1 MNFKRTGSDEDREP
15 ALNLTSLIDVM
26 FLLVIFFAVSTTF
39 RVYSGL
45 SVNLP
50 KARSERI
57 AEDKKTMKAVLTET
71 GEIYLDNEEVAR
83 DDLFNTLRRMQRK
96 SKVSLFVLEAD
107 EDAKHGRAVELM
119 DAARQAGIPRLAIA
133 TETEDDIEVEEE
145 EEDAEGNER

>member
-1 MNFKRTGSDEDREP
+1 MNFKRKGSEEESEP

-39 RVYSGL
+39 RVHPGL

-50 KARSERI
+50 RAQSERI
-57 AEDKKTMKAVLTET
+57 AEDKKTVKAVLTAT
-71 GEIYLDNEEVAR
+71 GEIYIDNEKVAR
-83 DDLFNTLRRMQRK
+83 DSLFETLRRLQRK

-107 EDAKHGRAVELM
+107 KDARHGQAVELM

-133 TETEDDIEVEEE
+133 TDTENEVEDEGEDETE
-145 EEDAEGNER
+145 R

>member
-1 MNFKRTGSDEDREP
+1 MNFKRKGSDEESEP

-39 RVYSGL
+39 RVHSGL

-50 KARSERI
+50 RAQSERI
-57 AEDKKTMKAVLTET
+57 AEDKKTMKAVLTLK
-71 GEIYLDNEEVAR
+71 GEIYLDNKKVAQ
-83 DDLFNTLRRMQRK
+83 DDLFETLRRLQRE

-107 EDAKHGRAVELM
+107 EDARHGQAVELM

-133 TETEDDIEVEEE
+133 TNNED
-145 EEDAEGNER
+145 EDVGEDEDENGE

>member
-1 MNFKRTGSDEDREP
+1 MNFKRKGSEEESEP

-39 RVYSGL
+39 RVHPGL

-50 KARSERI
+50 RAQSERI
-57 AEDKKTMKAVLTET
+57 AEDKKTVKAVLTRT
-71 GEIYLDNEEVAR
+71 GEIYLDNEKVAR
-83 DDLFNTLRRMQRK
+83 DDLFETLRRLQRR

-107 EDAKHGRAVELM
+107 KDARHGQAVELM

-133 TETEDDIEVEEE
+133 TDTEDEDEAEAENETE
-145 EEDAEGNER
+145 R

>member
-1 MNFKRTGSDEDREP
+1 MNFKRKGSDEESEP

-39 RVYSGL
+39 RVHPGL

-50 KARSERI
+50 RAHSERI
-57 AEDKKTMKAVLTET
+57 VEDKKTVKGVLTRT
-71 GEIYLDNEEVAR
+71 GEIYLDNQEVAR
-83 DDLFNTLRRMQRK
+83 DDLFETLRKLQRQ

-107 EDAKHGRAVELM
+107 ADASHGQAVELM

-133 TETEDDIEVEEE
+133 TNTEGDAED
-145 EEDAEGNER
+145 EEDEDVNER

>member
-1 MNFKRTGSDEDREP
+1 MNFKRKGSNEESEP

-39 RVYSGL
+39 RVHPGL

-50 KARSERI
+50 RAHSERI
-57 AEDKKTMKAVLTET
+57 VEDKKTMKAVLTQA

-83 DDLFNTLRRMQRK
+83 DDLFETLRRLQRQ
-96 SKVSLFVLEAD
+96 SNVSLFVLEAD
-107 EDAKHGRAVELM
+107 EDARHGQAVELM

-133 TETEDDIEVEEE
+133 TDTEDENGE
-145 EEDAEGNER
+145 

>member
-1 MNFKRTGSDEDREP
+1 MNFKRKGSDEDSEP

-39 RVYSGL
+39 RVHSGL

-50 KARSERI
+50 RAQSERI
-57 AEDKKTMKAVLTET
+57 AEDKKTMKAVLTEA
-71 GEIYLDNEEVAR
+71 GKIYLDNEEVAR
-83 DDLFNTLRRMQRK
+83 DDLFQTLRRLQRT

-107 EDAKHGRAVELM
+107 EDARHGQAVELM

-133 TETEDDIEVEEE
+133 TETEDEEAD
-145 EEDAEGNER
+145 EDENGE

>member
-1 MNFKRTGSDEDREP
+1 MNFKRKGSDEESEP

-50 KARSERI
+50 RAQSERI
-57 AEDKKTMKAVLTET
+57 AEDKKTLKAVLTEA
-71 GEIYLDNEEVAR
+71 GRIYLDNEEVAR
-83 DDLFNTLRRMQRK
+83 DDLFETLRRLQRK

-107 EDAKHGRAVELM
+107 EDARHGQAVELM

-133 TETEDDIEVEEE
+133 TDNEEDTEDVEL
-145 EEDAEGNER
+145 DVDGNEG

>member
-1 MNFKRTGSDEDREP
+1 MNFKRKGADEEREP

-50 KARSERI
+50 RAQSERI
-57 AEDKKTMKAVLTET
+57 AEDKKTMKAVLTQA
-71 GEIYLDNEEVAR
+71 GEFYLDDEEVAR
-83 DDLFNTLRRMQRK
+83 DDLFQTLRRLQRK

-107 EDAKHGRAVELM
+107 KDARHGQAVELM

-133 TETEDDIEVEEE
+133 TETDTDTEIEIED
-145 EEDAEGNER
+145 EDKNER

>member
-1 MNFKRTGSDEDREP
+1 MNFKRKGSDEEGEP

-39 RVYSGL
+39 RVHPGL

-50 KARSERI
+50 RAQSERI
-57 AEDKKTMKAVLTET
+57 AEDKKTMKAVLTEA
-71 GEIYLDNEEVAR
+71 GKIYLDNEEVAR
-83 DDLFNTLRRMQRK
+83 DDLFETLRRLQRK

-107 EDAKHGRAVELM
+107 EDARHGQAVELM

-133 TETEDDIEVEEE
+133 TDNEGDTEDEEAG
-145 EEDAEGNER
+145 EDENGE

>member
-1 MNFKRTGSDEDREP
+1 MNFKRNGSDEENEP

-39 RVYSGL
+39 RVHPGL

-50 KARSERI
+50 QAQSERI
-57 AEDKKTMKAVLTET
+57 AEDKKTMKAVLMKT

-83 DDLFNTLRRMQRK
+83 EDLFKTLRRLQRQT
-96 SKVSLFVLEAD
+96 KVSLFVLEAD
-107 EDAKHGRAVELM
+107 EDARHGRVVELM

-133 TETEDDIEVEEE
+133 TRTDEEQDREIEFEKRGGE
-145 EEDAEGNER
+145 